1 MTHPFNAPGLTLWRR
16 LVAPQG
22 FIAAVLVVTAL
33 YAALQLTPSSY
44 AIALQMIGVNDAG
57 PLFGFAQPER
67 SDEWALWTPFVQ
79 IAVNNGFARI
89 EHISPYQADLRNF
102 NALPLWD
109 WALVFKPQ
117 MWAFFVAPPAAA
129 FSLMFA
135 ILLAACWIG
144 WYLLARELRFSDT
157 AAAIFSLS
165 MFALP
170 YVQLWWTTTGPL
182 VAFFPWLLL
191 ACIVP
196 MQPWLRI
203 PLLVWI
209 TGTFL
214 LSHFYMIF
222 IGSLAFAG
230 GIMVLALR
238 PDVVT
243 LRRIAVCLAGGAIGF
258 GLVVL
263 YLWGPFQIMADTVYP
278 GHRDNVPGGIVP
290 NSWLLAHLFPHFV
303 SSRWE
308 PFYWNT
314 LEIGTGGSY
323 ALLFT
328 LVFVNVRRLRDVVT
342 AHTEEDRATRRALA
356 VLGIGVL
363 TILTWWCLPIPSYV
377 VKPLF
382 WNTSAPQRLAF
393 AMGLLAHLMA
403 FVLLLRVGAV
413 VSLTRVAVALALVAI
428 AAALSKFVL
437 FDANP
442 KGLKYDLLIV
452 PLLLAAYWIGRR
464 YRAWGYGLL
473 LCGALSNALVFIP
486 FNPVQ
491 RAGPIFAKHDTP
503 ILRALWAKQ
512 EAHRKK
518 WLVANAGVGATLVG
532 LGFRSV
538 RYITITPQVAFFRE
552 VFPDMPPDKLNLY
565 FNRFAHIVLDPSLTE
580 PMILTNDSVA
590 VPQAPFE

>member
-1 MTHPFNAPGLTLWRR
+1 MGGTGTR
-16 LVAPQG
+16 LEPQRQQIFDLGFPVAALI
-22 FIAAVLVVTAL
+22 IAAL
-33 YAALQLTPSSY
+33 YAVFQFTPSSY
-44 AIALQMIGVNDAG
+44 ALALQMIGVNDAG
-57 PLFGFAQPER
+57 PLLGFAQLER
-67 SDEWALWTPFVQ
+67 SDEWALWTPYVQ

-89 EHISPYQADLRNF
+89 EHISPYDADLRNF

-109 WALVFKPQ
+109 WGLVFKPQ
-117 MWAFFVAPPAAA
+117 MWAFFLAPPAMA

-144 WYLLARELRFSDT
+144 WYLLARELRFSNA

-196 MQPWLRI
+196 MRPWLRI

-209 TGTFL
+209 TGAFL

-222 IGSLAFAG
+222 ISSLAFAG
-230 GIMVLALR
+230 GIAVIALR
-238 PDVVT
+238 PDVLSV
-243 LRRIAVCLAGGAIGF
+243 RRTAVCLAGGAIGF

-263 YLWGPFQIMADTVYP
+263 YLWGPFQIMADTIYP
-278 GHRDNVPGGIVP
+278 GHRDSVPGGIVP
-290 NSWLLAHLFPHFV
+290 YSWLLAHLFPHFV

-308 PFYWNT
+308 AFYWNN
-314 LEIGTGGSY
+314 LEIATGGSY
-323 ALLFT
+323 ALLFA
-328 LVFVNVRRLRDVVT
+328 LIFVNYHRLRDVIAART
-342 AHTEEDRATRRALA
+342 DEDRATRWALG
-356 VLGIGVL
+356 VLGAGIL
-363 TILTWWCLPIPSYV
+363 TILAWWCLPIPSFV
-377 VKPLF
+377 VTPLF

-393 AMGLLAHLMA
+393 AMGLLSHLAA

-413 VSLTRVAVALALVAI
+413 ANLVRVVVALGLVVM

-437 FDANP
+437 FDANL
-442 KGLKYDLLIV
+442 KGLKYDLLVI
-452 PLLLAAYWIGRR
+452 PLLLVAYLIGRKHR
-464 YRAWGYGLL
+464 RWGIALL
-473 LCGALSNALVFIP
+473 LCGALSNSLVFIP

-503 ILRALWAKQ
+503 ILRALSAKQ
-512 EAHRKK
+512 EAHPKK
-518 WLVANAGVGATLVG
+518 WLVANAGAGATLVG
-532 LGFRSV
+532 LGFRSI
-538 RYITITPQVAFFRE
+538 RHITITPQVAFFRQ

-565 FNRFAHIVLDPSLTE
+565 FNRFTHIILDPALKE
-580 PMILTNDSVA
+580 PVILTHDSVA